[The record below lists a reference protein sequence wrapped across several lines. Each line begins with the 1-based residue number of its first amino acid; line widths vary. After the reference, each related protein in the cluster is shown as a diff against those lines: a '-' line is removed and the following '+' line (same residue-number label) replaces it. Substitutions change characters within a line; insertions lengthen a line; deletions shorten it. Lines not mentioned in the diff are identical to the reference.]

1 MSEQRAQDPEQGP
14 SPAAADPAAADGA
27 APAPGAVEPDEE
39 LTARAEAQE
48 PAPAEAAG
56 GEPEP
61 EPDFRDQYLRAAAEL
76 DNVRKR
82 ARRDVAAAEG
92 RGVARLA
99 KELLPALD
107 DFERALAAAESQPEN
122 QDHHLTDGHPPGPGP
137 AARRAQARRDRARRP
152 QGRAV
157 RPPSPRGAG
166 PAAGRGRRERDDHR
180 GVLGRLPHRRR
191 GAAPR
196 QGGRRGVA
204 MAGQDLYKVLGVEK
218 KASHDEIKKAYR
230 KLARRFHPDRNPG
243 DTRAEE
249 RFKEVQAAYDVLGD
263 PEKRKQYDR
272 GSLFGFGGS
281 GPAGSA
287 GGGFDPGDVG
297 DILSNL
303 FGGARAAAPGRP
315 AAARGAARARS
326 AAATSRPRSPS
337 PSTRPS
343 RARRS
348 PSACPRPRPAAPAA
362 ARAPSRGRRPVC
374 PRCQGR
380 GVESE
385 GQGLFSISQPCSRC
399 GGAGVVIEDPCPT
412 CHGNGAVRT
421 IKKYRV
427 NIPAGVRDGS
437 RVRLAGKGEPGR
449 HGGEPGDLYVVTRV
463 KPSPVFARKGDNLEV
478 EVPLTIPEAIRGAE
492 VEVPDAQ
499 RPQALR
505 VPPGTRHGTVQRLR
519 GEGPPRLGS
528 SGRGDIHY
536 RFVIDVPATLS
547 AEQSEAVEKLSQ
559 VMNGNPR
566 ARLFARAR
574 VMASRPPH
582 DPRHGQTSRGVFMI
596 TSPPSWPRCTR
607 RRCACTRRAGS
618 SSPSARPRARG
629 CTPRRTSRSCAAS
642 RR

>member
-1 MSEQRAQDPEQGP
+1 
-14 SPAAADPAAADGA
+14 
-27 APAPGAVEPDEE
+27 
-39 LTARAEAQE
+39 
-48 PAPAEAAG
+48 
-56 GEPEP
+56 
-61 EPDFRDQYLRAAAEL
+61 
-76 DNVRKR
+76 
-82 ARRDVAAAEG
+82 
-92 RGVARLA
+92 
-99 KELLPALD
+99 
-107 DFERALAAAESQPEN
+107 
-122 QDHHLTDGHPPGPGP
+122 
-137 AARRAQARRDRARRP
+137 
-152 QGRAV
+152 
-157 RPPSPRGAG
+157 
-166 PAAGRGRRERDDHR
+166 
-180 GVLGRLPHRRR
+180 
-191 GAAPR
+191 
-196 QGGRRGVA
+196 

-303 FGGARAAAPGRP
+303 FGRATGRGGAGPAGGGAR
-315 AAARGAARARS
+315 RG
-326 AAATSRPRSPS
+326 
-337 PSTRPS
+337 
-343 RARRS
+343 
-348 PSACPRPRPAAPAA
+348 PRPE
-362 ARAPSRGRRPVC
+362 RGRDLEAEVTVSFDQAIEGTQVPLSVPTATPCGTCRGTGAKPGTSPVVC

-437 RVRLAGKGEPGR
+437 RVRLAAKGEPGR
-449 HGGEPGDLYVVTRV
+449 HGGDPGDLYVVTRV
-463 KPSPVFARKGDNLEV
+463 KPSPVFARKGDHLEV

-492 VEVPDAQ
+492 VEVPTLNG
-499 RPQALR
+499 RKRLR
-505 VPPGTRHGTVQRLR
+505 VPAGTRHGTVQRLR

-559 VMNGNPR
+559 VMDGDPR
-566 ARLFARAR
+566 ARLFA
-574 VMASRPPH
+574 
-582 DPRHGQTSRGVFMI
+582 
-596 TSPPSWPRCTR
+596 
-607 RRCACTRRAGS
+607 
-618 SSPSARPRARG
+618 
-629 CTPRRTSRSCAAS
+629 
-642 RR
+642 